1 MRSAGGAPSLE
12 RLKALPDRSVDG
24 GRVRSRGRFGWQP
37 ARWTVSGETDRHRT
51 QEDLMTATTTARTPA
66 VKATE
71 CVRKRRRIRALA
83 TMAAAGATFTL
94 WMIAHPIAGADLAVD
109 TGSGPTTV
117 TPTAA
122 VLVTVVAGLAAWGLL
137 ALVERFSRRAAAIWS
152 WIAGAVVLI
161 SLLGP
166 LG

>member
-1 MRSAGGAPSLE
+1 
-12 RLKALPDRSVDG
+12 
-24 GRVRSRGRFGWQP
+24 
-37 ARWTVSGETDRHRT
+37 VSGETERQRT

-66 VKATE
+66 IEPTE
-71 CVRKRRRIRALA
+71 CVRKRRWSRALA
-83 TMAAAGATFTL
+83 TMAAAGATFTV
-94 WMIAHPIAGADLAVD
+94 WTIAHPIAGADLVVD

-117 TPTAA
+117 TPTAV

-166 LG
+166 LGSAVGAGATAALVAMHLVTGAVLIPLMARSSAQCRGAA